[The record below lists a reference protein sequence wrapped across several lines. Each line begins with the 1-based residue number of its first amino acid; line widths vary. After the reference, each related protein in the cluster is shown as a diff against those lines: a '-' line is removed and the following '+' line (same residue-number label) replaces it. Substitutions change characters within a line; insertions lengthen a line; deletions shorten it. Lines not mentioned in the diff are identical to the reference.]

1 MIDFSSFQ
9 KSLVRISVIAQEK
22 LGGAKE
28 DLLKQKM
35 DKDTANNKVV
45 ADEKKIAEK
54 KLKEKDKKSKE
65 EMKALKQQF

>member
-1 MIDFSSFQ
+1 MIDYSSFM
-9 KSLVRISVIAQEK
+9 KGMIRISVIAQEK

-45 ADEKKIAEK
+45 ADEKKVAIAK
-54 KLKEKDKKSKE
+54 NKEREKKSKE
-65 EMKALKQQF
+65 EMAKLKQQF